1 MLHLGSIRGTSIDVD
16 LSFILLML
24 LFVATSYDERQGIQ
38 YALLWAP
45 ILFIS
50 VLVHE
55 LAHAAAI
62 GLFGYGE
69 SRIVLGGIGGVTMN
83 ARRSLPWHDMIIS
96 AAGPLAS
103 FGIWWATNML
113 MARYPLR
120 DPMLVELLP
129 RLAWANF
136 VWGIF
141 NLIPVPPLDG
151 GSVVR
156 NFLRLFLADRTSFI
170 ITTWLAMITA
180 AVLVVV
186 GIRIRQYFVVV
197 LMGYYLF
204 ANWQKWEYF
213 RTHGYPGD

>member
-24 LFVATSYDERQGIQ
+24 LFIASTYDARRGVE
-38 YALLWAP
+38 YALIWAP

-62 GLFGYGE
+62 GMFGYGP
-69 SRIVLGGIGGVTMN
+69 SHIVLGGIGGLTIN
-83 ARRSLPWHDMIIS
+83 SRRSEPWHDMIIS

-103 FGIWWATNML
+103 FGIWWVTRWVLMSYPIEDRML
-113 MARYPLR
+113 IA
-120 DPMLVELLP
+120 LLP
-129 RLAWANF
+129 GLATANLL
-136 VWGIF
+136 WGFF

-156 NFLRLFLADRTSFI
+156 NFLRLFLSDRTSFV
-170 ITTWLAMITA
+170 ITTWVALISAA
-180 AVLVVV
+180 AVIMFF
-186 GIRIRQYFVVV
+186 IRIRQYFAVI
-197 LMGYYLF
+197 LMAYYLY

-213 RTHGYPGD
+213 RTHGTPGD